1 MDDNLKK
8 RGFTFLEVIL
18 VMIII
23 SFSSLFLNT
32 MMGVSLKGQT
42 KASSVANKSY
52 KSTSNMEL
60 AVQSARE
67 YSSYYDKMKSSHS
80 SLAKKPDGYIDPIQ
94 VVLPDGG
101 FDIGD
106 EKISRINGYFAIAD
120 GEPKHYKLNP
130 GGVSGFD
137 STYLYSYIS
146 QGYVTPNTSTFEK
159 KYIIDNQSKKFV
171 YMYDS
176 KSASHNVISGY
187 YKLNDEDKDLFK
199 TARIKWYRT
208 EALTPLFTDDSGDK
222 SGGGDSI
229 QLGKIQDIKDKKEE
243 TFKLSPPFSGLNDRK
258 HLEFTDNE
266 IYFTIQTL
274 NKNGHVGT
282 IDMSRGRDMGQ
293 VSTLYYIG
301 LPYLHGLINH
311 MDSSIMLRQ
320 DTDGKVKSDDP
331 PIEIGAGTWYDI
343 LNPKLK
349 EVHVLKDDEVK
360 VDHDKVKIKWKDV
373 RDYINYV
380 PRYTENPPILSS
392 DVKSKAFK
400 FENVDGIIES
410 SNFSG
415 NVVSYEKNT
424 VLKNEFPHLEYDRRL
439 ETKGISL
446 FMKFILNDSDG
457 KMGYAK
463 LDDSNPDVKN
473 KPYNILSYNMNPSGE
488 LIDNVDG
495 KAGFSLFTD
504 NNNKLYL
511 QISTININSVNG
523 KEETKDVIHCV
534 SDDFNKLLID
544 KGVATNPGNGL
555 YNSSYNPYSMIK
567 DETKIYGGRTYVKI
581 LGITLG
587 TNNSDENKLK
597 NYIKIYMVANAGKE
611 VHNGVEDYVCCKEY
625 SIDPTTT
632 SWGKTVTQEAFK
644 EGNKLEIGGSVKK
657 CKDSSGSSAPALESS
672 DVNTEVKF
680 TDVLYYKY
688 DLSQYSNAIAPPP
701 RTDDNGADRT
711 VMYYLYRK
719 SLSEEE
725 RTIYDKNFYYDRC
738 FE

>member
-42 KASSVANKSY
+42 KVSSVADKSY
-52 KSTSNMEL
+52 KSASNMEL
-60 AVQSARE
+60 AVQNARE
-67 YSSYYDKMKSSHS
+67 YSSYYDKMKSSPS
-80 SLAKKPDGYIDPIQ
+80 SLAKKPDGYIDPIP

-106 EKISRINGYFAIAD
+106 EKISQINGYFAIAD
-120 GEPKHYKLNP
+120 KDNYKLNP

-137 STYLYSYIS
+137 SAYLYSYIS

-243 TFKLSPPFSGLNDRK
+243 TFKLSPPFSGLNDSK

-301 LPYLHGLINH
+301 LPYLYGLINH

-320 DTDGKVKSDDP
+320 DTLGKVKSDDP

-343 LNPKLK
+343 LNQKLK
-349 EVHVLKDDEVK
+349 EAHVLKDDEVK
-360 VDHDKVKIKWKDV
+360 ADHDKVKIKWKDV
-373 RDYINYV
+373 RDYIDYV
-380 PRYTENPPILSS
+380 PRYTENPPVLSS

-400 FENVDGIIES
+400 FENVDGIIKS
-410 SNFSG
+410 SDFSG
-415 NVVSYEKNT
+415 NVVSYEKDT

-446 FMKFILNDSDG
+446 FMKFILNDSNG

-473 KPYNILSYNMNPSGE
+473 KPYNILSYNMSTSGE

-511 QISTININSVNG
+511 QISTINSVNRV
-523 KEETKDVIHCV
+523 EETQNVISCV
-534 SDDFNKLLID
+534 SDDFDKLLRD
-544 KGVATNPGNGL
+544 KGVETKSGNGL

-567 DETKIYGGRTYVKI
+567 DESKIYGGRTYVKI

-587 TNNSDENKLK
+587 TDKSGGEDNLK
-597 NYIKIYMVANAGKE
+597 NYIKIYMVANAGKKD
-611 VHNGVEDYVCCKEY
+611 HNGVGDRVFYLKY
-625 SIDPTTT
+625 DINPTTT
-632 SWGKTVTQEAFK
+632 IGKRIFSYDAFK
-644 EGNKLEIGGSVKK
+644 AGKELKIGGSLTDRK
-657 CKDSSGSSAPALESS
+657 GSPDNPVPALASS
-672 DVNTEVKF
+672 EVNPEVNF
-680 TDVLYYKY
+680 TDVLYYMY
-688 DLSQYSNAIAPPP
+688 DLSQYPNSIATS
-701 RTDDNGADRT
+701 RTDDNRADMT

-738 FE
+738 IK